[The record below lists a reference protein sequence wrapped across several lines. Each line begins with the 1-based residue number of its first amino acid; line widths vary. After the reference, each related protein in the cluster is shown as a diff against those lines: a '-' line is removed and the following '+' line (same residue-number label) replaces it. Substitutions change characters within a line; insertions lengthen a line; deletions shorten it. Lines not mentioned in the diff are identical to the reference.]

1 MMRQVLA
8 LLLGLGLLGQSG
20 VAWAQP
26 APRESTSQ
34 QVAYGTGSV
43 LGTLLYAPVKASF
56 CILGAIS
63 SGFAFPI
70 AGSKTAG
77 NIASSTCGGTWA
89 ITPDAL
95 KGKERVRF
103 VGDRS

>member
-1 MMRQVLA
+1 MRKVLV
-8 LLLGLGLLGQSG
+8 LLLGLALLGQSA

-26 APRESTSQ
+26 APKESTPQ
-34 QVAYGTGSV
+34 QVAYGAGSV
-43 LGTLLYAPVKASF
+43 LGTLVYAPVKASF

-70 AGSKTAG
+70 AGARTAG

-89 ITPDAL
+89 VTPDAL